1 VKSGHFYAYL
11 YRLRLIQRWVL
22 MRSSVPE
29 NVAEHSFQVALLTHA
44 LCTIASSV
52 FGKQVDAGSAVILAL
67 FHDAEE
73 VMTGD
78 IPSPVKHHNPG
89 MLRSVREIESLAA
102 NDLLGMVP
110 EELVTSYRPLLVATA
125 RDPELLTWVKA
136 ADALDAYLKCAM
148 EFAAGNRE
156 FAVAERQLEAKARG
170 MNMPEVDYFLE
181 HFAPS
186 FRKTLD
192 EITE

>member
-1 VKSGHFYAYL
+1 MSRSHFYAYL

-22 MRSSVPE
+22 MRSAVPE

-44 LCTIASSV
+44 LCTIGREV
-52 FGKQVDAGSAVILAL
+52 FGKDVDAGRAVILAL

-89 MLRSVREIESLAA
+89 MLRSVREIESLASEE
-102 NDLLGMVP
+102 LLRMVP
-110 EELVTSYRPLLVATA
+110 EQLAQVYRPLISERE
-125 RDPELLTWVKA
+125 RDAELMRWVKA
-136 ADALDAYLKCAM
+136 ADALDAYLKCAI

-156 FAVAERQLEAKARG
+156 FAVAERQLEAKARA
-170 MNMPEVDYFLE
+170 MDMPEVAYFLDQ
-181 HFAPS
+181 FAPS
-186 FRKTLD
+186 FRQTLD
-192 EITE
+192 EIAQ